1 MTADGYLRRMDAALR
16 DLPWKVR
23 RDLVS
28 ELRVHLAELPA
39 ESDLEQLLGTPE
51 KYAADL
57 RAAAGI
63 EHRHGPVAF
72 LRARRPRTVILTAL
86 ALTVIGL
93 AIGAVAWIQ
102 SYQPIKFD
110 GGTLLPEHARG
121 EVASNNES
129 VVFHEGRPFRYGITI
144 LNTRR
149 FTVRVLGVPYAPA
162 LPFSAR
168 LLMSAPSKVYSPNGP
183 FRRFEPFDL
192 KPGEMTVLL
201 LDGVYACHTGIGHG
215 QSLTMVALPVRS
227 SFLWRTTT
235 TWIPLDGSL
244 TFVLPNGCRSLSSL
258 TP

>member
-1 MTADGYLRRMDAALR
+1 VTADSYLHRVDAALR
-16 DLPWKVR
+16 DLPWKMR

-39 ESDLEQLLGTPE
+39 ESDLEVRLGTPE
-51 KYAADL
+51 DYAADL

-63 EHRHGPVAF
+63 ERRHGPVAF
-72 LRARRPRTVILTAL
+72 LRARRPRTLILTAL

-93 AIGAVAWIQ
+93 AIGAASWVQ

-110 GGTLLPEHARG
+110 GGTLLPEHASPEFG
-121 EVASNNES
+121 SNNES
-129 VVFHEGRPFRYGITI
+129 VVFHKGRPFRYGVTI
-144 LNTRR
+144 LNNGR
-149 FTVRVLGVPYAPA
+149 FTVRVLGVPYAPV

-168 LLMSAPSKVYSPNGP
+168 LLMSAPTKAYNPGGP
-183 FRRFEPFDL
+183 FKSFEPFNL

-201 LDGVYACHTGIGHG
+201 LKGVYACHTGTGRG
-215 QSLTMVALPVRS
+215 PSLTMVALPVRS

-244 TFVLPNGCRSLSSL
+244 TFRFPRGCPSASPS